1 MSYTFLWVS
10 TALLCGI
17 LLGAWLASLLRK
29 KNNQQKFEQLNHR
42 YFKGLNY
49 LLNDESDKAID
60 VFIQLAET
68 SHETFEPQLAL
79 GNLYRRK
86 GEVDRAIKLHQAL
99 ISQPN
104 LPEKYRTRALLA
116 IGKDYMSAGLLDR
129 AEVLFSELVEL
140 EVHTPEALMAL
151 TDIYQQEQDW
161 QEAIRSAKRFQNVS
175 KRQMHVPIA
184 HYYCELADL
193 AWGQEDLEGAEKNL
207 ASALRVDERC
217 ARALITQAEIK
228 VAQTDLQAALDLYH
242 LAVKADKDYLPLFID
257 DMAACFLELGQ
268 GAALESWLLSL
279 METYHGVS
287 PILTLA
293 KWYESEKGATFA
305 ADFVE
310 QQLQKRASVRGLNA
324 LLELN
329 LSKEDGSPDD
339 VQDVNQKYFEVL
351 KSLVNKLLKGKP
363 QLRCR
368 KCGFGARQKHWQCPS
383 CKNWD
388 VVKPIYGLESE

>member
-10 TALLCGI
+10 TALLCGV
-17 LLGAWLASLLRK
+17 LAGVYLASLLRT
-29 KNNQQKFEQLNHR
+29 KNNQKKFEQLNHR

-68 SHETFEPQLAL
+68 SQETFEPQLAL

-140 EVHTPEALMAL
+140 EVHTPEALLAL

-175 KRQMHVPIA
+175 KRQMHVPIS

-193 AWGQEDLEGAEKNL
+193 AWAQEDAEGAEKNL
-207 ASALRVDERC
+207 ASALRVDARC
-217 ARALITQAEIK
+217 VRALMTQAEIK
-228 VAQTDLQAALDLYH
+228 VQQSDREAALDLYH
-242 LAVKADKDYLPLFID
+242 QAVEANTDYLPFFLD
-257 DMAACFLELGQ
+257 YMARCYI
-268 GAALESWLLSL
+268 ALEQGEELEKWLLSL
-279 METYHGVS
+279 MESYHGVS

-293 KWYESEKGATFA
+293 EWYEEEKGAAFA

-329 LSKEDGSPDD
+329 LSKDQSEKTAEQES
-339 VQDVNQKYFEVL
+339 NQRYFEVL
-351 KSLVNKLLKGKP
+351 KSLVNQLLKGKSK
-363 QLRCR
+363 LRCR
-368 KCGFGARQKHWQCPS
+368 KCGFGAKQKHWQCPS